1 MKHYFFVNPAAGQGG
16 GTDALI
22 GEIESSCA
30 QLGADF
36 EIYITGGVGD
46 GERRAREI
54 AEREAK
60 AAQPKAPETE
70 AAEGPSGTAGAAREA
85 EAARFYACGGDG
97 TLNEILCGA
106 AGFDVPVGCVPT
118 GTGNDMVRNFPDAG
132 DFTDIRAQLRGEAKA
147 IDLIWYAG
155 VMDGVYR
162 ERYCANM
169 FNIGFDC
176 NVVELA
182 GRLKKKPLIAGSAA
196 YLLAVLG
203 VFLQKKTIGLRLE
216 EEGRVLLDRD
226 VLLCSVANGSFCG
239 GGIHTSP
246 QSDVSDGVFDLNIIN
261 DVSRLEFLRLF
272 PKYKAGTHLGVPGI
286 EKVIQVKTCRQLSL
300 TPKEGSFFLCA
311 DGEICVAQSVQFEIR
326 PKALPF
332 ILPAKS

>member
-22 GEIESSCA
+22 GEIEASCE
-30 QLGADF
+30 QLKEEF
-36 EIYITGGVGD
+36 EIYITCGVGD

-54 AEREAK
+54 AERTAK
-60 AAQPKAPETE
+60 EVRPE
-70 AAEGPSGTAGAAREA
+70 AAEALASG
-85 EAARFYACGGDG
+85 AARFYACGGDG

-106 AGFDVPVGCVPT
+106 VGFDIPVGCIPT

-132 DFTDIRAQLRGEAKA
+132 KFTDIKAQLKGEAKT

-216 EEGRVLLDRD
+216 EEGRVLLDRE

-261 DVSRLEFLRLF
+261 DVSRLEFLKLF

-286 EKVIQVKTCRQLSL
+286 EKVIQVKTCRKLSL

-311 DGEICVAQSVQFEIR
+311 DGEICVAQSVEFEIR

-332 ILPAKS
+332 ILPAKG

>member
-1 MKHYFFVNPAAGQGG
+1 MKHYFFVNPVAGQGDG
-16 GTDALI
+16 VQRI
-22 GEIESSCA
+22 IESIKGACA
-30 QLGADF
+30 RLGEDF
-36 EIYITGGVGD
+36 EIYITQGVGD
-46 GERRAREI
+46 GEQRAREI
-54 AEREAK
+54 AEQLAEQG
-60 AAQPKAPETE
+60 QP
-70 AAEGPSGTAGAAREA
+70 
-85 EAARFYACGGDG
+85 ARFYACGGDG
-97 TLNEILCGA
+97 TFNEILCGA
-106 AGFDVPVGCVPT
+106 VGFDIPVGCIPT
-118 GTGNDMVRNFPDAG
+118 GTGNDMVRNFPGAG
-132 DFTDIRAQLRGEAKA
+132 NFSDIKAQLLGSPVN

-216 EEGRVLLDRD
+216 EDGEILLDDD
-226 VLLCSVANGSFCG
+226 VLLCSIANGSFCG

-246 QSDVSDGVFDLNIIN
+246 QSDVADGVFDLNIVN
-261 DVSRLEFLRLF
+261 DVSRLEFLKLF

-286 EKVIQVKTCRQLSL
+286 EKVIRVKTCRQLNL
-300 TPKEGSFFLCA
+300 TPKAGSFFLCA
-311 DGEICVAQSVQFEIR
+311 DGEICVAESVKFEIR

-332 ILPAKS
+332 ILPAGS